1 MSSSNDV
8 ADSERAREKQ
18 PELLQTPAQNTEN
31 PSSPPPENSGNGSD
45 TAGSTGTVLAGATGF
60 PIPSKAKFVAW
71 QYIVPKPQ
79 SRPGE
84 ECELRQWEYPEQKA
98 GKVIKRDGQLLPHW
112 EPLETGFIFCLNF
125 NSFLAGKGVPASMPE
140 IDSVEHF
147 VVPLSDFIDVM
158 SKQLLPKPS
167 SK

>member
-18 PELLQTPAQNTEN
+18 SELLQTPAQNT
-31 PSSPPPENSGNGSD
+31 ENSGNGSD
-45 TAGSTGTVLAGATGF
+45 TAGSTGTVPAGATGF

-112 EPLETGFIFCLNF
+112 EPLEAGFIFCLNF